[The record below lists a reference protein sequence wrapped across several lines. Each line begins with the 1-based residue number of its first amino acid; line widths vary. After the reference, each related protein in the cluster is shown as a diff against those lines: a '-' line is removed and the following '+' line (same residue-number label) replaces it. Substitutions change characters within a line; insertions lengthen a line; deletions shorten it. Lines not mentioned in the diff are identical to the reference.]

1 MHEKEK
7 INYIAHTTKLLLD
20 LSRMEERKKEYTKF
34 SIDVL
39 AELLKLEVNARKSG
53 IIRIQEAARFYNL
66 DRVVAFPCVVQGE
79 PRALLRM
86 YGGSISAFCQH
97 LNIPMFSENDVH
109 LNPNYISQME
119 KQYGIVLYERQQM
132 GGKAIDAKP

>member
-1 MHEKEK
+1 MHENEK

-20 LSRMEERKKEYTKF
+20 LSHMEERKKEYTKF
-34 SIDVL
+34 GIDVL

-79 PRALLRM
+79 TRVFLRM
-86 YGGSISAFCQH
+86 YGGSIPNFCQH
-97 LNIPMFSENDVH
+97 LNIPLFSESDVPE
-109 LNPNYISQME
+109 NPIYISEME
-119 KQYGIVLYERQQM
+119 RQHGVVLYER
-132 GGKAIDAKP
+132 